1 MYIQAEVG
9 MPEVCPQC
17 QLHNTTLHW
26 HDSSKGFICL
36 GCFYGRRDEQ
46 KKLDLKFDKIK
57 ATLSKTI

>member
-1 MYIQAEVG
+1 